1 MILVHF
7 GNWLPEQK
15 HNNSQY
21 FSNVGSVFCFSFS
34 SSGPRPMSRPGTD
47 ITFRGFGGL
56 LSLATMALVAG
67 QNIIVVDEDK
77 LYARIS
83 HF

>member
-1 MILVHF
+1 
-7 GNWLPEQK
+7 
-15 HNNSQY
+15 
-21 FSNVGSVFCFSFS
+21 
-34 SSGPRPMSRPGTD
+34 MSRPGKNL
-47 ITFRGFGGL
+47 TFRGFGGL